1 MGAVTI
7 GMDIAKG
14 SVQLFGE
21 GLKKKLYRS
30 EVLTYFGKL
39 EALTVAL
46 EACSGSHYW
55 GRELAKLG
63 HTVRLMPPQYVKPYV
78 KRNKNDA
85 ADAEAC
91 WEAAQRPS
99 MRFVPVKT
107 AEQQAALQLH
117 RERERLI
124 CERTKVVN
132 QACGFLLEFG
142 IALSRG
148 VSKFAMNV
156 REALSKHT
164 ERIPPLTSNM
174 LDRCVG
180 DFNRLVERIEDCEEL
195 IKTQLRNDPVA
206 QKLDTIAGIGP
217 IIATAARASVPDIGQ
232 FKNGRHFATSLGLV
246 PLQASSGQTIRLGKM
261 SKRGNP
267 YLRKLLIQGAHA
279 VLNTVNRKD
288 DSHSRWLQE
297 LVRRRGRCK
306 AAVAL
311 ANKNARIMYVIMAG
325 KAERF
330 SPDAAHRLR
339 ENENPALG
347 ARPRGHGQEGVT
359 MAA

>member
-14 SVQLFGE
+14 SVQLYGE

-30 EVLTYFGKL
+30 EVLTYFAKL
-39 EALTVAL
+39 EGLTVAL
-46 EACSGSHYW
+46 EACSGSHHW
-55 GRELAKLG
+55 AREIGKLG
-63 HTVRLMPPQYVKPYV
+63 HEVRLMPPQYVKPYV

-91 WEAAQRPS
+91 WEAAQRPG

-142 IALSRG
+142 VVVSRG
-148 VSKFAMNV
+148 VAKFAMKV
-156 REALSKHT
+156 REALQLHSEAIPALSAKLL
-164 ERIPPLTSNM
+164 ERCASDFCRLNER
-174 LDRCVG
+174 LD
-180 DFNRLVERIEDCEEL
+180 ECEAL
-195 IKTQLRNDPVA
+195 IRAQLRDDPVA
-206 QKLDTIAGIGP
+206 RQLETLPGVGP
-217 IIATAARASVPDIGQ
+217 IIATAMRASIPDIGH

-246 PLQASSGQTIRLGKM
+246 PSQTSTGKTIRLGKI

-279 VLNTVNRKD
+279 VLNTVAHKD
-288 DSHSRWLQE
+288 DSHSRWLKK
-297 LVRRRGRCK
+297 LLNHRNRGK
-306 AAVAL
+306 VAVAL
-311 ANKNARIMYVIMAG
+311 ANKNARIIYAILAG
-325 KAERF
+325 KTNRF
-330 SPDAAHRLR
+330 SPALAHQTQHNQTAAKRL
-339 ENENPALG
+339 
-347 ARPRGHGQEGVT
+347 EGSV
-359 MAA
+359 AA